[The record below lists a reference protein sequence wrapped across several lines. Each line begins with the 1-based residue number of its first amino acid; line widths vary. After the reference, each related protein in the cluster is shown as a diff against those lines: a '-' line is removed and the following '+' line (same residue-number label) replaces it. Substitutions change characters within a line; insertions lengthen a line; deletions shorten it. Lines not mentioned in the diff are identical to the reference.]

1 MTRWNEGVFE
11 PYLPAELVLRQAE
24 IGVIVA
30 DRQSS
35 VLFAN
40 EYVARLLRLPVG
52 ASQLT
57 GQPLHTLGFIPD
69 GDLQKAADLSR
80 QVLSGVSWEGTFT
93 GSRADGSMVFLRV
106 VAVPLRHPSGDIDGM
121 VLMLSESGRRDAQ
134 REQDRLRVLERIGER
149 LAGSLELDATLRQ
162 VAQILVPQFADHCFI
177 DLFTGEKL
185 IRRAQAHAG
194 GWEPPPG
201 TWARIGEPIYYPSGH
216 FMQQA
221 MTRLETIV
229 VPDLHAE
236 YYPAPS
242 EESMSAADQAGLT
255 SVLASPLYARGEL
268 LGVMSLALSRLTD
281 RPDPHY
287 DLSDGDLVGAIASR
301 VAVAIDN
308 AMLFEAE
315 RQTALAFQQSL
326 LPQRVPELDGLEV
339 AFRYVPAKP
348 LETQGQ
354 GIQTQVGGDWYDI
367 IPLAAG
373 RVGLVIGDVEGRGP
387 RAAANMGQLRAALRA
402 YAQDEKAPA
411 DIMRKL
417 DEWVRSTAPAG
428 AGGDPPTVSCIYMIY
443 DAWSR
448 ELTFANAGHAAPLM
462 ASGGTVRP
470 LEVRHKGVLLGVR
483 GRGIRGLPTY
493 KEQTVRLPPGAA
505 LVLYTDGL
513 TDRRTRID
521 GPGHYTEAEAVAM
534 LRDAVLAAGSG
545 AAGTGA
551 AARAI
556 AGGRDAGP
564 PGTPGGGVA
573 SALAL
578 AAENAVPGD
587 IDDDM
592 AILVLRSSP
601 EDLASAERIFPAEPI
616 MVSEARRLAA
626 ATFASW
632 DMDPDQADLACLL
645 VSETVT
651 NAVLHASV
659 TPSPTA
665 RRFDLDTD
673 PPAAIPASLSAVPG
687 VSAVPAG
694 LPSAW
699 PTAVAAVA
707 AQAWDNP
714 VAHRAPAHRPRE
726 FVLRLRRGAEAVW
739 VEVFDPDL
747 RLPRLRTA
755 RATDEGGRG
764 LYLVEQLATRWGSR
778 PTPEGK
784 AVWFEIPLNGRLRL
798 VRRVGGPVEQGEQH
812 HHDDDDRAP
821 VLAVDRQA
829 QALAAAGPQ
838 PGDTQADEHH
848 QDDSA
853 HMPSSRVHGRRY
865 RSSIRLIR
873 DYDNLTDSSRWA
885 RRRVRPAGADSRRR
899 AWCGSAAGRARR
911 ACAAGS

>member
-1 MTRWNEGVFE
+1 MTRWDEGVFD
-11 PYLPAELVLRQAE
+11 PYLPADLVLRQAE

-30 DRQSS
+30 DRQSN
-35 VLFAN
+35 VLFVN
-40 EYVARLLRLPVG
+40 EYVTGLLRLPAD
-52 ASQLT
+52 ASKLA

-80 QVLSGVSWEGTFT
+80 QVLSGISWEGTFT
-93 GSRADGSMVFLRV
+93 GTRADGSLVFVKVL
-106 VAVPLRHPSGDIDGM
+106 AVPLRHPAGDIDGM
-121 VLMLSESGRRDAQ
+121 VLLVNESGRRDSQ

-162 VAQILVPQFADHCFI
+162 VTQILVPQFADHCFI
-177 DLFTGEKL
+177 DLFKGEKL
-185 IRRAQAHAG
+185 IRRVQTHAG

-201 TWARIGEPIYYPSGH
+201 TWANIGEPINYPPGH

-229 VPDLHAE
+229 VPDLHAG

-268 LGVMSLALSRLTD
+268 LGVMALALSRITD

-287 DLSDGDLVGAIASR
+287 DLSDGDLIGAIASR

-326 LPQRVPELDGLEV
+326 LPQEAPDLDGLEV

-367 IPLAAG
+367 IPLAVG
-373 RVGLVIGDVEGRGP
+373 RVGMVIGDVEGRGA
-387 RAAANMGQLRAALRA
+387 RAAATMGQLRAALRA
-402 YAQDEKAPA
+402 YAQDEKTPA

-417 DEWVRSTAPAG
+417 DEWVRSTAPVG
-428 AGGDPPTVSCIYMIY
+428 AGGDPPTVSCIYLIY

-462 ASGGTVRP
+462 AAGGAVQP
-470 LEVRHKGVLLGVR
+470 LEIRHKGVLLGVR

-493 KEQTVRLPPGAA
+493 REQTVRLPPGAA

-513 TDRRTRID
+513 TDRRTRAD
-521 GPGHYTEAEAVAM
+521 GSGHYTEAEAVAM
-534 LRDAVLAAGSG
+534 LRGAILAEAGN
-545 AAGTGA
+545 GTA
-551 AARAI
+551 AA
-556 AGGRDAGP
+556 
-564 PGTPGGGVA
+564 
-573 SALAL
+573 ALAL

-592 AILVLRSSP
+592 AILVFRSSP
-601 EDLASAERIFPAEPI
+601 DDLASAERTFPAEPI

-626 ATFASW
+626 STFASW
-632 DMDPDQADLACLL
+632 DMDPDQADLALLL
-645 VSETVT
+645 VSEVVT

-659 TPSPTA
+659 TPSPA
-665 RRFDLDTD
+665 GRRFDLELESLTD
-673 PPAAIPASLSAVPG
+673 VATGGVNVGALTPAS
-687 VSAVPAG
+687 G
-694 LPSAW
+694 LALG
-699 PTAVAAVA
+699 AHFA
-707 AQAWDNP
+707 P
-714 VAHRAPAHRPRE
+714 VYRPRE
-726 FVLRLRRGAEAVW
+726 FTMRLRRGAESVW

-784 AVWFEIPLNGRLRL
+784 AVWFEIPL
-798 VRRVGGPVEQGEQH
+798 
-812 HHDDDDRAP
+812 D
-821 VLAVDRQA
+821 
-829 QALAAAGPQ
+829 
-838 PGDTQADEHH
+838 
-848 QDDSA
+848 
-853 HMPSSRVHGRRY
+853 
-865 RSSIRLIR
+865 
-873 DYDNLTDSSRWA
+873 
-885 RRRVRPAGADSRRR
+885 
-899 AWCGSAAGRARR
+899 GSHR
-911 ACAAGS
+911 

>member
-1 MTRWNEGVFE
+1 MARWNEGVFD
-11 PYLPAELVLRQAE
+11 PYLPAEFVLRQAE

-30 DRQSS
+30 DRQSNM
-35 VLFAN
+35 LFVN
-40 EYVARLLRLPVG
+40 EYVARMLRLPADVSRL
-52 ASQLT
+52 A

-80 QVLSGVSWEGTFT
+80 QVLSGRPWEGTFT
-93 GSRADGSMVFLRV
+93 GNRADGSLVFIKVL
-106 VAVPLRHPSGDIDGM
+106 AVPLRDPSGDTDGM
-121 VLMLSESGRRDAQ
+121 VVLATEAGRRDTQ
-134 REQDRLRVLERIGER
+134 REQHRLRLLERIGEQ
-149 LAGSLELDATLRQ
+149 LAGSLELDVTLRQ

-177 DLFTGEKL
+177 DLFSGDKL
-185 IRRAQAHAG
+185 IRRVQTHAG
-194 GWEPPPG
+194 SWEPPPG
-201 TWARIGEPIYYPSGH
+201 TWARVGEAIRYPPGH
-216 FMQQA
+216 FTQQA
-221 MTRLETIV
+221 MARLETIV
-229 VPDLHAE
+229 VPDLHAG

-268 LGVMSLALSRLTD
+268 LGVISLALSRLTD

-287 DLSDGDLVGAIASR
+287 DLSDGDLIGAIASR

-308 AMLFEAE
+308 AMLFETE

-326 LPQRVPELDGLEV
+326 LPQEVPELDGLEI

-373 RVGLVIGDVEGRGP
+373 RVGMVIGDVEGRGA
-387 RAAANMGQLRAALRA
+387 RAAATMGQLRAALRA

-417 DEWVRSTAPAG
+417 DEWVRSTAPVG
-428 AGGDPPTVSCIYMIY
+428 AGGDPPTVSCIYLIY

-462 ASGGTVRP
+462 ASGGAVRP
-470 LEVRHKGVLLGVR
+470 LEIRHKGVLLGVR

-493 KEQTVRLPPGAA
+493 KEQAVQLPPGAA

-513 TDRRTRID
+513 TDRRTRAD
-521 GPGHYTEAEAVAM
+521 GSGHYTEAEAVAM
-534 LRDAVLAAGSG
+534 LRDAILAAASSG
-545 AAGTGA
+545 EA
-551 AARAI
+551 
-556 AGGRDAGP
+556 D
-564 PGTPGGGVA
+564 
-573 SALAL
+573 ALAL
-578 AAENAVPGD
+578 AAETAVPGD

-601 EDLASAERIFPAEPI
+601 EDLASAERAFPAEPI

-626 ATFASW
+626 STFASW

-645 VSETVT
+645 VSEVVT

-659 TPSPTA
+659 TPSPHG
-665 RRFDLDTD
+665 RRFDFEADQ
-673 PPAAIPASLSAVPG
+673 PVA
-687 VSAVPAG
+687 VSASVPA
-694 LPSAW
+694 LPGAW
-699 PTAVAAVA
+699 PAGSAAVA
-707 AQAWDNP
+707 AQTWDDPVPRP
-714 VAHRAPAHRPRE
+714 VAVHRPRE

-784 AVWFEIPLNGRLRL
+784 AVWFEIPLDGK
-798 VRRVGGPVEQGEQH
+798 Q
-812 HHDDDDRAP
+812 RA
-821 VLAVDRQA
+821 
-829 QALAAAGPQ
+829 
-838 PGDTQADEHH
+838 
-848 QDDSA
+848 
-853 HMPSSRVHGRRY
+853 
-865 RSSIRLIR
+865 
-873 DYDNLTDSSRWA
+873 
-885 RRRVRPAGADSRRR
+885 
-899 AWCGSAAGRARR
+899 
-911 ACAAGS
+911 